1 MAEGEKR
8 RTKKKKKSEL
18 GGYGVPFF
26 PLLFSS
32 LLLAP
37 RPNTHGLEKG
47 GRKIEKI
54 AQSGNREGGR
64 RGVRKIA
71 PSTFPICIF
80 SCSPG
85 EGGPASSAS
94 LPLTHPFRP
103 FSLPRKKRGS
113 LRGKSFSLQLFSKG
127 RRRRGREGP
136 LSLSFPSSWP
146 NLSLPSPLD
155 PTKKRRGEGEAHF
168 LKASSRWRQKI

>member
-8 RTKKKKKSEL
+8 RTKKKKKKSEL
-18 GGYGVPFF
+18 GGYGVLFF

-64 RGVRKIA
+64 EGESEKNRSLHFSHLYLLLQSGRGRPCILGLSASYPSFPSFFAPEEKEGEPPGEKFLAAAFFERKEEA
-71 PSTFPICIF
+71 
-80 SCSPG
+80 G
-85 EGGPASSAS
+85 EGGSA
-94 LPLTHPFRP
+94 FA
-103 FSLPRKKRGS
+103 
-113 LRGKSFSLQLFSKG
+113 LF
-127 RRRRGREGP
+127 P
-136 LSLSFPSSWP
+136 VLL
-146 NLSLPSPLD
+146 
-155 PTKKRRGEGEAHF
+155 A
-168 LKASSRWRQKI
+168 